1 MLPGYASAAGP
12 TVPQALRALA
22 AQGCHRIA
30 IASYFTAP
38 GHFATSS
45 VLAVQ
50 RTSGLRTSVAPAA
63 MSVTSPSPTARPL
76 IVAAPLGA
84 HPAMARL
91 LLQRYDETVSAS
103 DERHG
108 ERPGERPDEWSAP
121 YATRARPSA

>member
-1 MLPGYASAAGP
+1 VLPGYASAVGP

-45 VLAVQ
+45 ALAVQ
-50 RTSGLRTSVAPAA
+50 RTSGLRTSAA
-63 MSVTSPSPTARPL
+63 PTARPP

-91 LLQRYDETVSAS
+91 LLQRYDETVSAP
-103 DERHG
+103 D
-108 ERPGERPDEWSAP
+108 ERPDEWSAP